1 MLNQNV
7 LNFFNLFCTCLPA
20 IFRHKL
26 FKGNDQVKVTLDL
39 SYGWG
44 NSIRNQCSIMYVR
57 KRINTTY
64 YRYKTEIF
72 LHFQTTIPSVPKL
85 RLLGSRRLYIP
96 RRRTNAWLHE
106 PRWLA
111 QPRWLLTNYY
121 IRYFDTGISVE
132 LACLVVKYS
141 QSWFL
146 LRLTWVNVPR
156 FWQSLFNNQAL
167 INNKRGSEDRLDT
180 V

>member
-1 MLNQNV
+1 MSLIFSTCFV
-7 LNFFNLFCTCLPA
+7 LVCQPFLGT
-20 IFRHKL
+20 
-26 FKGNDQVKVTLDL
+26 
-39 SYGWG
+39 SYLREMTGLKSLWIDGWG

-111 QPRWLLTNYY
+111 QPPWLLTNYY

-167 INNKRGSEDRLDT
+167 INNNKRGSEDRLDT

>member
-1 MLNQNV
+1 MSLIFSTCFV
-7 LNFFNLFCTCLPA
+7 LVCQPFLGT
-20 IFRHKL
+20 
-26 FKGNDQVKVTLDL
+26 
-39 SYGWG
+39 SYLREMTGLKSLWIDGWG

-106 PRWLA
+106 QRWLA

-121 IRYFDTGISVE
+121 IYAISIPE
-132 LACLVVKYS
+132 SQLNWLAWLSSTHKADFRCV
-141 QSWFL
+141 W
-146 LRLTWVNVPR
+146 RGLTC
-156 FWQSLFNNQAL
+156 
-167 INNKRGSEDRLDT
+167 RGFGKACSIIRP
-180 V
+180 